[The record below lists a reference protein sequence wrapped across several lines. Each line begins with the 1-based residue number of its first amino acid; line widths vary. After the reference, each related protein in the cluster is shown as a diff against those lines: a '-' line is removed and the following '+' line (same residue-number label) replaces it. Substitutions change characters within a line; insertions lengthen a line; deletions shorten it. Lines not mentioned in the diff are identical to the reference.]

1 MKKIIVI
8 LIVLIPFGLFG
19 QANVLE
25 PELINSKTFLNRGGS
40 HFTEH
45 NGLLY
50 FNSDDGEHGIELWVF
65 NKENNTFV
73 MLKDINQHITNKPVV
88 VNTGFEDF
96 LLFIAKDEIGYGLW
110 TTEGT
115 PEGTQLLKNLDL
127 DFGSRFGVTNSSDK
141 FVMYKG
147 EVYFSASI
155 PGERNYDLWKTDGT
169 AEGTVLFLEIDT
181 QYPSEP
187 YNLLLLNDKLFF
199 QVLNNNDHT
208 SELWSTDGTVENT
221 IRLLDFAMVIPHGY
235 YYSLNEFHKHIFIL
249 DTANQKNVFWSTDGS
264 PDGTIPL
271 TNNLDGFDLDLNS
284 IALLGSRLYFSGR
297 FPNGELALFTSDGT
311 LAGTKK
317 LKVLSENSNSE
328 LSIFTSFNK
337 EEQNLFFSIVEDD
350 NQWLWISSGT
360 SESTIKITESLK
372 YLNSEKFI
380 EDGTTAYF
388 VATDD
393 EHGKELWVSDGTK
406 DGTHIVK
413 DIVEGPIGSDIWF
426 FPNMKEGKALFTT
439 VTSPQNYTEWV
450 TDGTEVGTKI
460 LQEGLTDLSTD
471 LNTNKLTKDNI
482 LFVEMSTSDTTRIWY
497 SDFTSEGT
505 QLVMPPDYILPNHA
519 HIYVFYTELDDNIYF
534 FADYYGNGQ
543 QLYRIPN
550 TISSVEESEQP
561 ELMTVY
567 PNPAKDFIQLELS
580 KPMQLSIV
588 NSVGA
593 KVRDFGLVKNG
604 KLNVA
609 ELHSGVYFV
618 VNEQGNNIA
627 KFVKE

>member
-1 MKKIIVI
+1 M
-8 LIVLIPFGLFG
+8 FG
-19 QANVLE
+19 QANVIE
-25 PELINSKTFLNRGGS
+25 PELINSKTFLDRDGY

-45 NGLLY
+45 NGILY
-50 FNSDDGEHGIELWVF
+50 FNADDGEYGIELWVF

-110 TTEGT
+110 TTDGT

-127 DFGSRFGVTNSSDK
+127 DFGSSFGVTNSSDK

-181 QYPSEP
+181 QYSSEP

-199 QVLNNNDHT
+199 QVLNYNDHT

-221 IRLLDFAMVIPHGY
+221 KRLLDFAMVIPHGY

-249 DTANQKNVFWSTDGS
+249 DTDNQKNVFWSTDGS

-297 FPNGELALFTSDGT
+297 FQNGELALFTSDGT

-317 LKVLSENSNSE
+317 LKILSENSNSE
-328 LSIFTSFNK
+328 LSLFTSFNK
-337 EEQNLFFSIVEDD
+337 EEQNLFFIIEEDG
-350 NQWLWISSGT
+350 NHWLWTSAGT

-372 YLNSEKFI
+372 DLNSEKFI

-413 DIVEGPIGSDIWF
+413 DIVEGFIGSDIWF
-426 FPNMKEGKALFTT
+426 FPNMKDGKALFTT
-439 VTSPQNYTEWV
+439 VTSPKNYTEWV
-450 TDGTEVGTKI
+450 TDGTEAGTKI
-460 LQEGLTDLSTD
+460 LQEGLTDLATT
-471 LNTNKLTKDNI
+471 LKINKITNDNI

-505 QLVMPPDYILPNHA
+505 QLVMPNDFILPNHA
-519 HIYVFYTELDDNIYF
+519 HIYVFYTELDDHIYF
-534 FADYYGNGQ
+534 FADYYGEGL

-550 TISSVEESEQP
+550 TISSVEDTQQS
-561 ELMTVY
+561 ELMTAY
-567 PNPAKDFIQLELS
+567 PNPTKEYIQLELT
-580 KPMQLSIV
+580 KPMQLRII
-588 NSVGA
+588 NSTGA
-593 KVRDFGLVKNG
+593 KVKDFGVVTDG

-609 ELHSGVYFV
+609 ELISGVYFV
-618 VNEQGNNIA
+618 VDEQGNNIA